1 MFLTSMRTSWLWLQY
16 SFNTTLHYSRNII
29 MMSFMSWISYVV
41 LTFILHHVR
50 SNIFMKLFSKLPL
63 KLELK
68 FKIWEHTN
76 EMNLVYICL
85 QGCVW
90 VRGTEQFIKSRVLRR
105 YDQLFST
112 WLYSIFSDMS
122 KNSSF
127 IYYCQTNNEDYNHS
141 NY

>member
-76 EMNLVYICL
+76 EMNPVYICL